1 MNYLFGWNPVAEF
14 IVDELDALGARIS
27 GIIVDDPYFSGRPQ
41 DIGYEVFSLGK
52 VAFGPTDSVFNC
64 LGYRNLVRRIEIGDY
79 LKSAGV
85 LKGFVSCE
93 AKLYPGA
100 KVGAGVVLLGNVIV
114 ERNSVIGEHCLLWGG
129 ARVCHD
135 SRIGR
140 GVFMA
145 SGSIVGGQC
154 DIGDICTIGFNSSV
168 KEKSRLRTG
177 TQVGA
182 NRFQIGNADLP

>member
-14 IVDELDALGARIS
+14 IVDELAAQGARID
-27 GIIVDDPYFSGRPQ
+27 GIIVDDAYLSGRPLN
-41 DIGYEVFSLGK
+41 IGLEVFSLGK
-52 VAFGPTDSVFNC
+52 VTFSPTDSVFNC
-64 LGYRNLVRRIEIGDY
+64 LGYRNLVRRIEVGDY

-85 LKGFVSCE
+85 LTSFVSRE
-93 AKLYPGA
+93 AKLYPGS
-100 KVGAGVVLLGNVIV
+100 KVEPGAVLLGNVIV

-135 SRIGR
+135 SRLGR

-145 SGSIVGGQC
+145 SGAIVGGQC
-154 DIGDICTIGFNSSV
+154 DIGDTCTIGFNSSV

-177 TQVGA
+177 TRVGA
-182 NRFQIGNADLP
+182 NRFQVGNTDSQ